1 MRIEI
6 GLVKRFALA
15 LAMVVTAGDALAAS
29 VCPMYF
35 TNVGSSC
42 SANSTKQEA
51 FWTDLMKYKIF
62 GAEGIS
68 FIGQDIRVTDKSG
81 WFGTAAGN
89 FDMSNGN
96 NHHVVGGPV
105 LIGGDMI
112 MSDGTDSLTSGPVRV
127 TGNVTIPNEVN
138 WRGGRN
144 ASAGYHC
151 VKGDIASEFRKI
163 IPADSLFAYG
173 SCPEAVPEINTSLR
187 IPALNAEKSYEPGI
201 TLNNVT
207 RSIDIPEGEGTYDL
221 YLEHITFSN
230 RSYLNIRMPNNG
242 RLTRIFLKDG
252 FPSITSDTRIRVVY
266 MSEDAHYDNTKKEW
280 ISGTETY
287 VSNKNYAGNLLFYTS
302 KDINFDALT
311 STDSIQGSFI
321 TTGAINVKQ
330 SMTLAGQLLANNVTI
345 NAFFDG
351 SGFHYVPFDPPELGD
366 PETNSWGT
374 LEEGI
379 KTPQALS
386 VVLSKAPETDVSFKY
401 CFEFKGKADGNAE
414 NPADVDASLA
424 DVVDDAN
431 RIVCSG
437 ENVYGVATFKAG
449 STTLSKPIT
458 LSVVDD
464 AIVENEEHF
473 TIHIFDLEGAVM
485 ADQSR
490 EGRFDISIKDN
501 DDKLIGQDGTIDTK
515 EDDSYIFGRKDFPV
529 ETNGGAPWEGDFSI
543 RIVKTTSDKNALTI
557 DGKPVE
563 IGRNIP
569 SKEILEGKWFGGL
582 IYTPAANQYGD
593 AFDSFTFVVV
603 RGENIVSD
611 ETYTMTINVKP
622 VNDAPVISPVTFKI
636 KENVVRG
643 DINGDDYA
651 SGSLSAVVEDVDDEE
666 FTYKFDDEFDSENTE
681 ANYEKVTSLYT
692 LDPVTGK
699 IVVKEGAKLNYES
712 ADSLLTIRV
721 VVTDKSASTGNLDD
735 AESSKTIITIQMLDV
750 NEKPVM
756 EPQSFEV
763 MENSKKGTEVGT
775 VVATDPDR
783 STVDFGKLVFSIPE
797 TENVPFAVSSSGV
810 ITVTDS
816 TKLDYE
822 KVKSISFN
830 VIVSDKG
837 NPSLKDTAL
846 VTINI
851 EDENEP
857 PEFIDDGKDHYD
869 VNEHVADNFE
879 VARLKFVDGDAADSK
894 ITDFVPTLTDNKKTS
909 GKVSAED
916 LFSLS
921 IEKDAESDTFYVVIS
936 VADSA
941 MLDYEKLA
949 ASEKAAV
956 SFDVTIS
963 IKDNEGKA
971 GYNEISID
979 RKLNVI
985 DVNEAPTAKP
995 FSKEIAENLPTGSVV
1010 GTVEASDPD
1019 TKNATYSK
1027 LTYSIPVNEDASTA
1041 NDVPFTINA
1050 STGVITVKDG
1060 SKLDYEKT
1068 PSFTFKVE
1076 VKDIEYTAT
1085 STVTITLSDEEEPPE
1100 IIPDPECDED
1110 KEDCCDPN
1118 LENCGEP
1125 DQPPDTTCVTNCGY
1139 IKGDTMY
1146 VSVRENSK
1154 TGTQILKYYVKDQDA
1169 GDLVSMKVYFEDVY
1183 KSGADSLFVVS
1194 PTLTKDT
1201 KGNYYFTLTVKD
1213 GSKLD
1218 FEKVSEKHVLRI
1230 ITKDDGGKADS
1241 IVRVINV
1248 VDLNEK
1254 PVVADISKD
1263 IKENLPN
1270 GTVVDTVKATDP
1282 DIKNKAFSTL
1292 SYSILGADTVP
1303 FVLDTKNPTLIK
1315 VKDRSKLNYEVNP
1328 KFTFYVQ
1335 VTDGTLSDTAKI
1347 TLTLSDVDEPPEII
1361 PDPECDETKED
1372 CCDPNLDSCD
1382 EPNPPDPTCVTNCG
1396 YIKGDTM
1403 YVNVRE
1409 NSATGTQILKYYV
1422 KDEDVGDLAS
1432 MKVSFEDKIKS
1443 GADSLFAVSPI
1454 LTKDTKGNYYFTLT
1468 VKDKAKLDY
1477 EKVAE
1482 SHRLLITVKD
1492 AAGLTDTILR
1502 VIKVVDVN
1510 EPLTIKNANF
1520 KVDEN
1525 SKEGVLVGAMKA
1537 TDQDTKHPEIFAVL
1551 KYNIIEEG
1559 TPFMMDSNKVRV
1571 AHSDMLNYEK
1581 DSLYT
1586 IHVRVTDGEFSDT
1599 ALVKISL
1606 NNTNEEPF
1614 IKCLDGDTNC
1624 DGPYDVEENSPT
1636 NTVIHT
1642 FAVMDDDKDP
1652 AYRLNSAT
1660 IVDTKGTNARDL
1672 FAIKFNKDSS
1682 QVTVYVKDGAK
1693 LDYEKV
1699 HPSYTVK
1706 IKISDAM
1713 GVADSIVR
1721 VINVIDVNENPSIAD
1736 SSFTI
1741 AENTRNGTVLGA
1753 LRASD
1758 PDIKNAV
1765 FSHLKYEIVD
1775 DVPFKMDSNK
1785 VVVADSKGLN
1795 YEKVTE
1801 FYFDVRVTDGGDLS
1815 DLATI
1820 YVKLT
1825 DVEEPPHIDTIP
1837 PCDPEKEVCHECD
1850 ATIEDCDNPVPPDST
1865 CKENCGYLKNDTV
1878 FVNVREDAPA
1888 GTKILEYYV
1897 SDEDAGDL
1905 ESMKVYFH
1913 DKNKSGSDTLF
1924 TLTPALVK
1932 DEKGYKLVL
1941 TVTDS
1946 VDYETTK
1953 HVHQMTIVV
1962 EDDAGLKD
1970 SIFRVINI
1978 VDVNEPPYI
1987 VKAEFELKEHNEV
2000 GQTVGTIEWGDDRDM
2015 DGVSNPAFRDNRVV
2029 AVDGATDIFDVD
2041 SIGKITVK
2049 KRLNYE
2055 TDDTTYTLIVS
2066 VEDRTD
2072 PSLTV
2077 TETMTIHLKNVLE
2090 IPQVTSTEFTI
2101 PENPGDR
2108 AVIGTLTSEDPDDLD
2123 NKETRTYTLIGTSE
2137 FVKVTE
2143 DGEIV
2148 VINKDKFD
2156 FETVESFTIKV
2167 KVTDPQKQSSDTTV
2181 TIKITDV
2188 NEAPTLDDKPIHV
2201 SEHTAPNT
2209 VIDTLK
2215 AKDPD
2220 SKNKEFRDLTYTIV
2234 DGDTSLFEVDPKTGV
2249 VTLKDSLDYEKAKE
2263 HILKVEV
2270 FDGEFADIAKI
2281 TVVVDNV
2288 VERSVVEIQM
2298 VDDGDSLWVRPDSVY
2313 TNRTD
2318 MTICWTADGKDI
2330 CQDTVLT
2337 EGIHT
2342 IIKTFKDPK
2351 KDYPGADT
2359 VVIQIST
2366 STPQVIISAKADDLG
2381 YGSIFTLDENVID
2394 GDTNIYVNDSK
2405 NDIKVTVK
2413 DPVNKKDSSFTVKL
2427 DLETVNVSD
2436 KDIESVSDIA
2446 EKGKLTLNENP
2457 KIPASRTPV
2466 NGTEIKV
2473 TYTEDVDGKKVQV
2486 SYLTDKNGEVLK
2498 TPVIIDGKV
2507 DSIEVITVSYETK
2520 IGGRDVVV
2528 SYQADAITGQVL
2540 NVASDG
2546 ALTFDDKIVVDVA
2559 PDGKPSAKD
2568 TSVATTAEVSVG
2580 SYKVTYEYEDEKHN
2594 TVVVTYT
2601 IDEKGN
2607 IVKNSD
2613 GDIGYKVSYTYEN
2626 KFGNSATQSV
2636 FIVLDQKPPVVK
2648 IVSPEYGAKI
2658 RANSV
2663 EVVWTVNGVVQ
2674 DTLTLQGLKKG
2685 YQWIKREYRDKAG
2698 NKAVDSVAVQVKD
2711 AKAME
2716 IEVVEAVTEMDLNK
2730 VEEYY
2735 ASNPPKKG
2743 ETFAV
2748 SVANPSTGKEIETLT
2763 GGSYGQEEGSFDT
2776 PYPGVEGNGHLGP
2789 TLAMEVRLPV
2799 VNDVAGLAT
2808 FDDLLLSD
2816 GTISSRGVNSDRCK
2830 MAEEYEAM
2838 GLNIDSLVA
2847 DTSVCV
2853 KFTQEQYVEKYCED
2867 DFDISGD
2874 LSKINLYKTRM
2885 HAKVWI
2891 YTSLGGFVDYY
2902 NFKID
2907 LDDPEYTDNAGVLN
2921 MYFEQ
2926 KPDKNGEIRT
2936 ENGRVMATGA
2946 YVYKVEA
2953 DIRAKM
2959 RCSLP
2964 PFDNVSSTSKKKG
2977 SVVKKS
2983 DELLKP
2989 FGYRR
2994 PVQK

>member
-1 MRIEI
+1 MRFEI

-15 LAMVVTAGDALAAS
+15 LAMVVSVGFAADLEPFQFLDAATGHDVQQKEWNKL
-29 VCPMYF
+29 
-35 TNVGSSC
+35 
-42 SANSTKQEA
+42 
-51 FWTDLMKYKIF
+51 LKYKLW
-62 GAEGIS
+62 GTGKTGEYGVA
-68 FIGQDIRVTDKSG
+68 FIGQKVFVTDSSG
-81 WFGTAAGN
+81 YSGSAKGYLRMSNTHHTIGGPLSFGGGFFQAANGQEGTPVDSYSNGDGNDTISTGPSHFGGDFYVSFNARDKMFIAGN
-89 FDMSNGN
+89 LC
-96 NHHVVGGPV
+96 V
-105 LIGGDMI
+105 
-112 MSDGTDSLTSGPVRV
+112 DGTVTRADQGLANGHGNLTCTASDIPEIDATLDVPTVNYAMAGFAFDREVASI
-127 TGNVTIPNEVN
+127 NVINEKFIDIPKGEGVFDL
-138 WRGGRN
+138 
-144 ASAGYHC
+144 H
-151 VKGDIASEFRKI
+151 VKGDIKFENNA
-163 IPADSLFAYG
+163 
-173 SCPEAVPEINTSLR
+173 
-187 IPALNAEKSYEPGI
+187 ALY
-201 TLNNVT
+201 V
-207 RSIDIPEGEGTYDL
+207 
-221 YLEHITFSN
+221 
-230 RSYLNIRMPNNG
+230 RMPAGG
-242 RLTRIFLKDG
+242 RLTRIFLDGKFDINSTQHNIGVMYATKDATWNG
-252 FPSITSDTRIRVVY
+252 STWSKAERV
-266 MSEDAHYDNTKKEW
+266 E
-280 ISGTETY
+280 
-287 VSNKNYAGNLLFYTS
+287 NKDYAGNLLFYTPE
-302 KDINFDALT
+302 DISFPTEECN
-311 STDSIQGSFI
+311 IQGTFI
-321 TTGAINVKQ
+321 SQGEIFFKQ
-330 SMTLAGQLLANNVTI
+330 HYKFAGQLLAKRI
-345 NAFFDG
+345 KIDAEFRAQDFI
-351 SGFHYVPFDPPELGD
+351 YVPFDPPTFKHEA
-366 PETNSWGT
+366 NSWGQ
-374 LEEGI
+374 LKEGVSG
-379 KTPQALS
+379 PQKLS
-386 VVLSKAPETDVSFKY
+386 VALTKKPETQVTFDY
-401 CFEFKGKADGNAE
+401 CFIFNTTKNGDAE
-414 NPADVDASLA
+414 SDEDNQASEADVAATSERYLCSKGDVGHAKFLKGDSLLA
-424 DVVDDAN
+424 
-431 RIVCSG
+431 
-437 ENVYGVATFKAG
+437 E
-449 STTLSKPIT
+449 PIT
-458 LSVVDD
+458 LTIADD
-464 AIVENEEHF
+464 NYVENEEFF
-473 TIHIFDLEGAVM
+473 TIHVFNLRGAVSDT
-485 ADQSR
+485 AKQETF
-490 EGRFDISIKDN
+490 EGDFDISIIDDDDRLISKDTN
-501 DDKLIGQDGTIDTK
+501 VNMLEDTP
-515 EDDSYIFGRKDFPV
+515 YTFGRIDFPV
-529 ETNGGAPWEGDFSI
+529 MARDGSEWTGEYAI
-543 RIVKTTSDKNALTI
+543 RIVTPPYYADSLKI
-557 DGKPVE
+557 DNKPVDYN
-563 IGRNIP
+563 GVHP
-569 SKEILEGKWFGGL
+569 VYSSILEGKLNGWHMVYYPPKDL
-582 IYTPAANQYGD
+582 YGD
-593 AFDSFTFVVV
+593 KLDSLEYVVMRNSSKSESV
-603 RGENIVSD
+603 
-611 ETYTMTINVKP
+611 YKLYFNVKP
-622 VNDAPVISPVTFKI
+622 VNDAPVVDSTQFTIEENSAAGTEVTGTLK
-636 KENVVRG
+636 VT
-643 DINGDDYA
+643 
-651 SGSLSAVVEDVDDEE
+651 DVDDKI
-666 FTYKFDDEFDSENTE
+666 FSYAFDS
-681 ANYEKVTSLYT
+681 ADKNYEKVSSLFAI
-692 LDPVTGK
+692 DSKTGVITAK
-699 IVVKEGAKLNYES
+699 GALNYES
-712 ADSLLTIRV
+712 ADSVLTIGISV
-721 VVTDKSASTGNLDD
+721 KDSSKSTGDYKD
-735 AESSKTIITIQMLDV
+735 ALTTTKTVSIRLIDV

-837 NPSLKDTAL
+837 DPSLKDIAL

-941 MLDYEKLA
+941 KLDYEKLA

-1060 SKLDYEKT
+1060 SKLDYET
-1068 PSFTFKVE
+1068 NPSFTFKVE

-1100 IIPDPECDED
+1100 IIPDPSCDEE

-1118 LENCGEP
+1118 LENCSDP
-1125 DQPPDTTCVTNCGY
+1125 IDPPDTTCVTNCGY
-1139 IKGDTMY
+1139 IKGDTLY
-1146 VSVRENSK
+1146 VNVRENSK

-1183 KSGADSLFVVS
+1183 KSGADSLFIVS

-1218 FEKVSEKHVLRI
+1218 FEKVNETHVLRI
-1230 ITKDDGGKADS
+1230 IAKDDGGKSDA
-1241 IVRVINV
+1241 IVRVIKV

-1254 PVVADISKD
+1254 PVVEDSKKE

-1270 GTVVDTVKATDP
+1270 GTPVDTLVAYDP
-1282 DIKNKAFSTL
+1282 DTKHVKEFGTL
-1292 SYSILGADTVP
+1292 SYEILDSANVP
-1303 FVLDTKNPTLIK
+1303 FTLDSKNPKIIK
-1315 VKDRSKLNYEVNP
+1315 VKDRTKLDYE
-1328 KFTFYVQ
+1328 KTSSFTFYVR
-1335 VTDGTLSDTAKI
+1335 VTDGTLADTATI
-1347 TLTLSDVDEPPEII
+1347 TLTLTDEEEPPEII
-1361 PDPECDETKED
+1361 EDDPKCDEEKED
-1372 CCDPNLDSCD
+1372 CHKCDATIQDCGKPV
-1382 EPNPPDPTCVTNCG
+1382 EPPVECTENCG
-1396 YIKGDTM
+1396 YMKGDTV

-1409 NSATGTQILKYYV
+1409 NSKTGTKILEYYV
-1422 KDEDVGDLAS
+1422 KDQDAGDLES
-1432 MKVSFEDKIKS
+1432 MEVTFENKNKS
-1443 GADSLFAVSPI
+1443 GADSLFAI
-1454 LTKDTKGNYYFTLT
+1454 TKKLDKDADGDYKFVLS
-1468 VKDKAKLDY
+1468 VKDSAKLNY
-1477 EKVAE
+1477 EKINEV
-1482 SHRLLITVKD
+1482 HRLLIIVKD
-1492 AAGLTDTILR
+1492 DGGKADSILR

-1510 EPLTIKNANF
+1510 EAPTIKDNLKG

-1525 SKEGVLVGAMKA
+1525 SKVGVVAA
-1537 TDQDTKHPEIFAVL
+1537 TMSASDPDIKHPEIYGKLTYTVV
-1551 KYNIIEEG
+1551 EEG
-1559 TPFMMDSNKVRV
+1559 TPFKMDSNKVVV
-1571 AHSDMLNYEK
+1571 ADGSMLNYEK

-1586 IHVRVTDGEFSDT
+1586 IHVRVTDGEFAAT
-1599 ALVKISL
+1599 ALVQIKL

-1614 IKCLDGDTNC
+1614 IKCLEDDDNC
-1624 DGPYDVEENSPT
+1624 EGPYDIAENSAT
-1636 NTVIHT
+1636 GTEIHT

-1652 AYRLNSAT
+1652 AYRLNSAS
-1660 IVDTKGTNARDL
+1660 ISDMQGTNARDL
-1672 FAIKFNKDSS
+1672 FAIKFNVDSS
-1682 QVTVYVKDGAK
+1682 QVTVYVKDGSK

-1699 HPSYTVK
+1699 QPSYTVK

-1713 GVADSIVR
+1713 GVADSVIR
-1721 VINVIDVNENPSIAD
+1721 VINVIDVNEAPSIAD
-1736 SSFTI
+1736 SSFAV
-1741 AENTRNGTVLGA
+1741 AENTKNGTVIGS

-1758 PDIKNAV
+1758 PDIKNV
-1765 FSHLKYEIVD
+1765 LFSSLSYEIVD
-1775 DVPFKMDSNK
+1775 EVPFKMDSNK
-1785 VVVADSKGLN
+1785 IVVADSKSLN

-1801 FYFDVRVTDGGDLS
+1801 FYFDVRVTDGGNLT
-1815 DLATI
+1815 DLATV
-1820 YVKLT
+1820 YVKLSNV
-1825 DVEEPPHIDTIP
+1825 DEPPQIDTIP
-1837 PCDPEKEVCHECD
+1837 PCDPEVEVCHACD
-1850 ATIEDCDNPVPPDST
+1850 ATIEDCDNEDDPPPPT
-1865 CKENCGYLKNDTV
+1865 CTENCGYMKGDTV
-1878 FVNVREDAPA
+1878 YVNVREDAPA

-1897 SDEDAGDL
+1897 NDEDAGDL
-1905 ESMKVYFH
+1905 ETMKVTFV
-1913 DKNKSGSDTLF
+1913 DNNKSGSDTLF
-1924 TLTPALVK
+1924 TITPTLVK
-1932 DEKGYKLVL
+1932 DEKGYKFVL
-1941 TVTDS
+1941 AVTDS

-1953 HVHQMTIVV
+1953 HSHQMTIIV
-1962 EDDAGLKD
+1962 EDAAGLKD
-1970 SIFRVINI
+1970 SVFRVINI

-1987 VKAEFELKEHNEV
+1987 VKADFDLKEHNKE
-2000 GQTVGTIEWGDDRDM
+2000 GATVGTIEWGDDRDM

-2041 SIGKITVK
+2041 SLGVITVK
-2049 KRLNYE
+2049 KTLNYE
-2055 TDDTTYTLIVS
+2055 TDDSTYTLIVS
-2066 VEDRTD
+2066 VVDKTD
-2072 PSLTV
+2072 PTLKS
-2077 TETMTIHLKNVLE
+2077 TETMTIHLKN
-2090 IPQVTSTEFTI
+2090 IPETPVITSTEFSVD
-2101 PENPGDR
+2101 ENPADR
-2108 AVIGTLTSEDPDDLD
+2108 KVIGTLTSEDLDDLK
-2123 NKETRTYTLIGTSE
+2123 NEETRTYTLIGTSE

-2143 DGEIV
+2143 NGEIV

-2156 FETVESFTIKV
+2156 YETVDSFTIKV
-2167 KVTDPQKQSSDTTV
+2167 KVTDPQGVSSDTTV
-2181 TIKITDV
+2181 TIKINDV
-2188 NEAPTLDDKPIHV
+2188 NEAPNLDDKPITV
-2201 SEHTAPNT
+2201 SEHTAPGT

-2215 AKDPD
+2215 ATDPDKDPT
-2220 SKNKEFRDLTYTIV
+2220 KRELTYTIV
-2234 DGDTSLFEVDPKTGV
+2234 DGDTSLFEIDSKTGV
-2249 VTLKDSLDYEKAKE
+2249 ITLKDSLDYEKAKE

-2270 FDGEFADIAKI
+2270 SDGEFADIAKI
-2281 TVVVDNV
+2281 TVNV
-2288 VERSVVEIQM
+2288 ENVEEKSVVEIQM

-2318 MTICWTADGKDI
+2318 VTICWTEDGRDY
-2330 CQDTVLT
+2330 CSDTTMT

-2351 KDYPGADT
+2351 KDFPGADT

-2366 STPQVIISAKADDLG
+2366 SAPQVIVSAKADGLSD
-2381 YGSIFTLDENVID
+2381 GSIFTLDEGVLA

-2405 NDIKVTVK
+2405 NDIQVTIK
-2413 DPVNKKDSSFTVKL
+2413 DPVNKKDSTFTVKL
-2427 DLETVNVSD
+2427 DLETVDVSD
-2436 KDIESVSDIA
+2436 KDLESVSNIA

-2466 NGTEIKV
+2466 NGSEVKV
-2473 TYTEDVDGKKVQV
+2473 FYTEEVDGKKVEV
-2486 SYLTDKNGEVLK
+2486 SYYTDKNGDVLK

-2540 NVASDG
+2540 NVSSDG
-2546 ALTFDDKIVVDVA
+2546 MLTYDDKIVVESV

-2568 TSVATTAEVSVG
+2568 TTVSNTTEVSVG

-2594 TVVVTYT
+2594 TIVVTYT
-2601 IDEKGN
+2601 VDEKGN
-2607 IVKNSD
+2607 IVKNGD

-2648 IVSPEYGAKI
+2648 IVSPEYGSKI

-2685 YQWIKREYRDKAG
+2685 FQWIKREYRDKAG
-2698 NKAVDSVAVQVKD
+2698 NTAVDSVAVQVKD
-2711 AKAME
+2711 AKSME
-2716 IEVVEAVTEMDLNK
+2716 IEVVEAVTEMNVEK

-2748 SVANPSTGKEIETLT
+2748 SVANPSTGKEVEALT
-2763 GGSYGQEEGSFDT
+2763 GGSYGQEDGTFKT

-2808 FDDLLLSD
+2808 FDDLILSD

-2838 GLNIDSLVA
+2838 GLVVDTLVK

-2853 KFTQEQYVEKYCED
+2853 KFTQEQYVEKFCED
-2867 DFDISGD
+2867 DVDLTGD
-2874 LSKINLYKTRM
+2874 LSKINLYSTRM

-2891 YTSLGGFVDYY
+2891 YTSIGGFVDYY
-2902 NFKID
+2902 NFKVD
-2907 LDDPEYTDNAGVLN
+2907 LNDPDYTDNAGVLN

-2926 KPDKNGEIRT
+2926 KPDKNGEIHT
-2936 ENGRVMATGA
+2936 EDGRVMATGA
-2946 YVYKVEA
+2946 YLYKVEA
-2953 DIRAKM
+2953 DIRAKL

-2964 PFDNVSSTSKKKG
+2964 PFDEVSSTNKKKG

-2989 FGYRR
+2989 FGYKR
-2994 PVQK
+2994 PSKK